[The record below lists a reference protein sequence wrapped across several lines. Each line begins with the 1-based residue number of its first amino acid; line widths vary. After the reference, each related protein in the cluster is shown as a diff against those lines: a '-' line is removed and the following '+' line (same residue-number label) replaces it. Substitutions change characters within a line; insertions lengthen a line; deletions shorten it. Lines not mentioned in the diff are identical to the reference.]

1 MLNGVVMSAG
11 HTPAS
16 AWGDE
21 VAAARE
27 GEAPEPVHHV
37 IFRSTRRDDGA
48 LIEGYQA
55 PDESGLLTPAALEIW
70 LANHL
75 NDADRLAVAV
85 LVIREVLDARGLIR
99 QCTIERRR
107 GSAAGPYAG
116 DPARVEFTG
125 AAEEVRLYRSD
136 PDGTLTEV
144 PPGTDGATPLVRA
157 PEQFAG
163 EYNVLHARFGDGL
176 RILDSRDPMLF
187 EDLVGLSSIVHVR
200 TSDGREVG
208 CGIGW
213 HGSLALVLEADF
225 PRFGAQLVLSPED
238 VAAVEAAARKTDLL
252 CGGLR
257 LDEHGI
263 AVIGRR
269 RGGHALFLLRPESGQ
284 VRVEAYVPVRTAAGP
299 DQQRWLRYA
308 ERYEGLTVL
317 DTWRDGVSTDL
328 IVLTGDQE
336 GQLWRH
342 HIDPDGVETWRKAD
356 DDAAIGALHR
366 ERLFPGTLAAS
377 DAMSGAEQA
386 PAATSSQSHA
396 RVPRPDDSLLARA
409 EAFAAACG
417 ILQEA
422 IEFADDT
429 HALTAARLR
438 ELLPFLEVLEAHGTL
453 AAAERVLMRLEAGT
467 LALSELAEEVARIE
481 GQLRLELSLMRS
493 LIVAPPHARLLQRQE
508 APYGAAVE
516 MRFPSASYDIEEASV
531 CVALRRPTAAVFHCM
546 KVVERGVAALVHCAQ
561 LDPLPEGE
569 RDWQKVLRLLRR
581 SPREEFASVIALLEG
596 IRKQWRAPS
605 LLPCSKYTESEAEKI
620 VRAVGDFMRALSVH
634 CDENGTNPVADEN
647 YGD

>member
-1 MLNGVVMSAG
+1 VSSISAG
-11 HTPAS
+11 HTGAFRG
-16 AWGDE
+16 GDKL
-21 VAAARE
+21 AAGTE
-27 GEAPEPVHHV
+27 GKAPEPVLHV

-48 LIEGYQA
+48 LIEGYQV
-55 PDESGLLTPAALEIW
+55 PDESGLLTPAAFEVW
-70 LANHL
+70 LAHRL
-75 NDADRLAVAV
+75 KDADRLAVAV
-85 LVIREVLDARGLIR
+85 LVIREVLDARGVIQ

-125 AAEEVRLYRSD
+125 AAEEVRLYRSH
-136 PDGTLTEV
+136 PDGTLTEI
-144 PPGTDGATPLVRA
+144 PPRTDGATPFVRQR
-157 PEQFAG
+157 EQFAG
-163 EYNVLHARFGDGL
+163 EYAVLHARFGDGL
-176 RILDSRDPMLF
+176 RVLDSRDPTLF
-187 EDLVGLSSIVHVR
+187 EDLVGLSSIVHVC

-213 HGSLALVLEADF
+213 HGPMAFVLEADF
-225 PRFGAQLVLSPED
+225 KRYGAQLVLSPED
-238 VAAVEAAARKTDLL
+238 VAAVEAVARKTDLV

-257 LDEHGI
+257 LDEQGI
-263 AVIGRR
+263 AVVGRR
-269 RGGHALFLLRPESGQ
+269 RGDRALFLLRPESAQ
-284 VRVEAYVPVRTAAGP
+284 VRVEVYVPVRTAGGP

-317 DTWRDGVSTDL
+317 DTWRDGATANL
-328 IVLTGDQE
+328 IVLTGDQA

-377 DAMSGAEQA
+377 EARSGVKQA
-386 PAATSSQSHA
+386 QAATSSQSHA
-396 RVPRPDDSLLARA
+396 KAPMPDDSLLARA
-409 EAFAAACG
+409 EAFAAAIG

-422 IEFADDT
+422 SEFADDT
-429 HALTAARLR
+429 HAMAAARLR

-453 AAAERVLMRLEAGT
+453 AAAERVLMRLDAGA

-531 CVALRRPTAAVFHCM
+531 CVALQRPTAAVFHCM
-546 KVVERGVAALVHCAQ
+546 KVVERGVAALARCAR
-561 LDPLPEGE
+561 LDPLAEGE
-569 RDWQKVLRLLRR
+569 YDWQTLLRLLRR
-581 SPREEFASVIALLEG
+581 SPREEFAGVIALLEG

-620 VRAVGDFMRALSVH
+620 FRAVGDFMRALSVR
-634 CDENGTNPVADEN
+634 CDENGMHPGADEN